1 MSRGFLRIFS
11 KSSGEERGFGGNS
24 RVSHQAFA
32 DGEFDAVG
40 GGHGAGE
47 DAEHLAGAPLDGKS
61 HVVLRRASGAVNSAR
76 SMEKIRPLQTVL
88 QRPTALRYQ
97 AEIRRSD
104 LFWHLA
110 DLRPPPRFAFATSTR
125 HSGHDISRDV
135 RDRHDVRRRRQ
146 GGRAPLQPRHLQ
158 TGAPAT
164 PIAHPRLFSQD
175 TSITPVIN

>member
-1 MSRGFLRIFS
+1 MRRIWGTLTIIAPPMMPVDWIGSTLGSEGESRVCLRIFS

-97 AEIRRSD
+97 A
-104 LFWHLA
+104 
-110 DLRPPPRFAFATSTR
+110 
-125 HSGHDISRDV
+125 SRNP
-135 RDRHDVRRRRQ
+135 Q
-146 GGRAPLQPRHLQ
+146 
-158 TGAPAT
+158 
-164 PIAHPRLFSQD
+164 I
-175 TSITPVIN
+175 

>member
-1 MSRGFLRIFS
+1 M
-11 KSSGEERGFGGNS
+11 
-24 RVSHQAFA
+24 SHQAFA

-40 GGHGAGE
+40 GGHGASE

-88 QRPTALRYQ
+88 PRPTALRYQ

-110 DLRPPPRFAFATSTR
+110 DLRPRPPLRLRHFNTTLGARYQPRCPRPSRCPPSPLRRARTSR
-125 HSGHDISRDV
+125 LISCPECRV
-135 RDRHDVRRRRQ
+135 EVAEAKR
-146 GGRAPLQPRHLQ
+146 GRARKSAKCQMPKE
-158 TGAPAT
+158 
-164 PIAHPRLFSQD
+164 S
-175 TSITPVIN
+175 